1 MKSIRLLVLAT
12 ALGLSISCATTSHK
26 KAGNAS
32 TSLQEA
38 ARGVDRSNAQ
48 IDVVLAA
55 LSDLVNSPH
64 ADLKPQFN
72 AFSAAVTRLEAEAK
86 TVNDQAAAM
95 QEQGA
100 AYFQQWDTELA
111 TIQNENIRTRS
122 LDRKN
127 TVSARFDKV
136 RASYVQTKA
145 DFAPLM
151 SDLRDIRTALT
162 ADLTAGGLAS
172 VKAVSDKASRNVYPL
187 RASLTGLAVDFKAL
201 GVSLSTS
208 TPAI

>member
-1 MKSIRLLVLAT
+1 MKSIRFLLLAT
-12 ALGLSISCATTSHK
+12 VLGFSAGCATTAHQR
-26 KAGNAS
+26 AGN
-32 TSLQEA
+32 TSSSLREA
-38 ARGVDRSNAQ
+38 ALGVDRSNAQ
-48 IDVVLAA
+48 IDVVLAT

-64 ADLKPQFN
+64 ANLKSQFN
-72 AFSAAVTRLEAEAK
+72 AFSGAVTKLEAEAK
-86 TVNDQAAAM
+86 SVNDQAAAM

-136 RASYVQTKA
+136 RASYVQARA
-145 DFAPLM
+145 DFAPFL

-172 VKAVSDKASRNVYPL
+172 IKSVSDKAGRNVYPL
-187 RASLTGLAVDFKAL
+187 RASLSGLAVDFKTL
-201 GVSLSTS
+201 GVSLSAS
-208 TPAI
+208 TPTN

>member
-1 MKSIRLLVLAT
+1 MKSIRFLLLA
-12 ALGLSISCATTSHK
+12 SIVGFSVGCATTAHK
-26 KAGNAS
+26 KAGNTS

-38 ARGVDRSNAQ
+38 AHGVDRSNAQ
-48 IDVVLAA
+48 LDVVLTA

-64 ADLKPQFN
+64 ANLTSQFN
-72 AFSAAVTRLEAEAK
+72 AFSNAVTKLEADAK
-86 TVNDQAAAM
+86 SVNDQAAAM

-136 RASYVQTKA
+136 RASYTQARA
-145 DFAPLM
+145 DFAPFL

-162 ADLTAGGLAS
+162 ADLTSGGLAS
-172 VKAVSDKASRNVYPL
+172 VKGASDKAGRNVYPL
-187 RASLTGLAVDFKAL
+187 RASLTGLASDFKTL
-201 GVSLSTS
+201 GVSLSAS
-208 TPAI
+208 TPAS

>member
-1 MKSIRLLVLAT
+1 MKSIRLLLIAT
-12 ALGLSISCATTSHK
+12 ALGLSISCATTSHR
-26 KAGNAS
+26 KAGNTS
-32 TSLQEA
+32 TSLKEA
-38 ARGVDRSNAQ
+38 ALGVDRSNAQ
-48 IDVVLAA
+48 IDGVLATLA
-55 LSDLVNSPH
+55 DLVNSPH

-72 AFSAAVTRLEAEAK
+72 LFSAAVSKLEAEAK
-86 TVNDQAAAM
+86 AVNEQTAAM

-136 RASYVQTKA
+136 RASYVQAKA
-145 DFAPLM
+145 DFAPFM
-151 SDLRDIRTALT
+151 SDLRDIRTVLT

-172 VKAVSDKASRNVYPL
+172 VKSVSDKASRNVYPL
-187 RASLTGLAVDFKAL
+187 RASLSGLAVDFKTL
-201 GVSLSTS
+201 GVSLSAS
-208 TPAI
+208 TPTI